1 MLCVKLFFSPLRG
14 FLVDAHYVWNDLFVN
29 GWWCREKAEKE
40 VAQKGASEAA
50 REREQKEA
58 AIRSVDELRRAA
70 TKQGESY
77 DILVST
83 FEMGGGRQGS
93 VFCMRLS

>member
-1 MLCVKLFFSPLRG
+1 MVTG
-14 FLVDAHYVWNDLFVN
+14 WVLVDAHYVCDDLLVN
-29 GWWCREKAEKE
+29 VNEWGCREKSEKE
-40 VAQKGASEAA
+40 IAQKGASEAA
-50 REREQKEA
+50 REREQKES

-83 FEMGGGRQGS
+83 FEMGGRGRRQGS
-93 VFCMRLS
+93 FLRLIWCVVVM